1 MIKKIIF
8 SILRF
13 LLLGLTKLNLSSFM
27 SSTLSFLILRN
38 TSHNSTKLGVLVFE
52 KPRFI
57 TDTEGLKKYT
67 DLNPIIIRMKISVI
81 LGKIF
86 LPEEVRGQHKYHYQS
101 TKKNEEKKLK
111 YRFFLK
117 KILPRLFEK
126 LNIKAIL
133 VGNMDY
139 WEHQEW
145 SWVAEE
151 LNIPTVVLYRESVG
165 WDERNIK
172 LKEHYSSLDH
182 KLPISKLAVFGPETK
197 KWLEKTNLIP
207 ENNIVVTG
215 APRTDT
221 YYKFLTN
228 SKKEN
233 QRELV
238 VLFDFISQKYSSS
251 VTPIEVLTEFINL
264 SNNTKNYKFLIKTKE
279 EVYKKALLEKI
290 SEIGIPYNNLS
301 IQSDYKFENILNEAK
316 LIIGYMRS
324 TAMLESMIAKV
335 PIILPIWGD
344 LFDEDNE
351 IKNDENTS
359 GHIYK
364 ITKKEDFQI
373 TIKNLLS
380 MENIKI
386 TEDFLK
392 TREKYIY
399 KNLYKIDG
407 KSSERLANLIKD
419 SILNKP

>member
-8 SILRF
+8 SISRF

-101 TKKNEEKKLK
+101 TKLK

-165 WDERNIK
+165 WDERNYI
-172 LKEHYSSLDH
+172 EHD
-182 KLPISKLAVFGPETK
+182 
-197 KWLEKTNLIP
+197 
-207 ENNIVVTG
+207 
-215 APRTDT
+215 
-221 YYKFLTN
+221 
-228 SKKEN
+228 
-233 QRELV
+233 
-238 VLFDFISQKYSSS
+238 
-251 VTPIEVLTEFINL
+251 
-264 SNNTKNYKFLIKTKE
+264 
-279 EVYKKALLEKI
+279 
-290 SEIGIPYNNLS
+290 GIR
-301 IQSDYKFENILNEAK
+301 LNC
-316 LIIGYMRS
+316 
-324 TAMLESMIAKV
+324 
-335 PIILPIWGD
+335 
-344 LFDEDNE
+344 
-351 IKNDENTS
+351 
-359 GHIYK
+359 
-364 ITKKEDFQI
+364 
-373 TIKNLLS
+373 
-380 MENIKI
+380 
-386 TEDFLK
+386 
-392 TREKYIY
+392 
-399 KNLYKIDG
+399 
-407 KSSERLANLIKD
+407 
-419 SILNKP
+419 